1 MSHENQGHRARLR
14 ARMQKEGLSS
24 FQDHEVLELLLFQYL
39 PYKDTNKI
47 AHNLLNNFGSFAGV
61 LNASPQQLMTV
72 DGISEVTACNL
83 AVLKEVFHRYRLSD
97 SQKISLKG
105 LSSIIKYARR
115 LIADSYKER
124 LVAVY
129 VDHSTNFLYQEEFT
143 SENVDNVNVDCKRIV
158 TTAMRVNAAGIILF
172 HCHVNG
178 PCQPSDADFHFTE
191 KLYFAL
197 ASINLVLLEH
207 MIFNASGEHY
217 SFFSDG
223 KIKEMAQKYVKTLN

>member
-1 MSHENQGHRARLR
+1 MAHENQGHRARLR

-47 AHNLLNNFGSFAGV
+47 AHNLLNNFGGFAGV

-72 DGISEVTACNL
+72 EGISEVTACNL
-83 AVLKEVFHRYRLSD
+83 AVLKEVFRRYKLSD

-105 LSSIIKYARR
+105 LSSIILYARR

-129 VDHSTNFLYQEEFT
+129 VDGATNFLYQEEFT
-143 SENVDNVNVDCKRIV
+143 SENVDNVNIDCKKLV
-158 TTAMRVNAAGIILF
+158 ATATRVNAAGVVIF
-172 HCHVNG
+172 HCHVSG
-178 PCQPSDADFHFTE
+178 PCQPSDADCHFTE

-197 ASINLVLLEH
+197 ASINIVLLEH
-207 MIFNASGEHY
+207 MIFNAAGEYY
-217 SFFSDG
+217 SFFSEG
-223 KIKEMAQKYVKTLN
+223 KIKETANKFVQTLN